1 MNHKNPSPFFS
12 IVIPTLNEEIFLPK
26 LLNDLTKQTFDMKL
40 VEIIHVDGESIDK
53 TVVKATNYQNKLKLR
68 SCVVGRRNVA
78 FQRNFGAQQATGKW
92 VIFIDADDRLPKHF
106 LEGIHYQIV
115 KNPKLDVFTTLVAP
129 EKNTTAYLTIS
140 KAFNLLILTQNKIG
154 ITFALGGMLG
164 MKHQLA
170 EKFKFKENL
179 ALAEDHNLVK
189 TIVDSGYKFEVLTD
203 PQFILNL
210 RRQRKDGIVK
220 STLIQAN
227 ILLNSI
233 FKEELTKDYGY
244 VMLGG
249 HHYVVK
255 NKEQFIEKLTKTIN
269 QFTSKQK
276 IKIKELINSVYP
288 LD

>member
-1 MNHKNPSPFFS
+1 MA
-12 IVIPTLNEEIFLPK
+12 
-26 LLNDLTKQTFDMKL
+26 QA
-40 VEIIHVDGESIDK
+40 EIIHVDGESVDK
-53 TVVKATNYQNKLKLR
+53 TVAKTINFQKKLKLK
-68 SCVVGRRNVA
+68 SYVVGRRNVA
-78 FQRNFGAQQATGKW
+78 FQRNFGAQQTQGEW
-92 VIFIDADDRLPKHF
+92 VIFMDADDRLPRHF

-115 KNPKLDVFTTLVAP
+115 KNPSLDVFTTLIAP
-129 EKNTTAYLTIS
+129 EKNTPAYLTIS

-164 MKHQLA
+164 MKRKLA
-170 EKFKFKENL
+170 GKFKFKENL

-189 TIVDSGYKFEVLTD
+189 TIVDSGHRFEVLTD
-203 PQFILNL
+203 PQFVFNL
-210 RRQRKDGIVK
+210 RRQRKDGIIK

-249 HHYVVK
+249 QHYLIK
-255 NKEQFIEKLTKTIN
+255 NKEQFIDKLTKTIN

-276 IKIKELINSVYP
+276 IKIKELIDSIYP